1 MNYRES
7 VLKTYNKNLSQKE
20 KLTNAAIGTCTEAA
34 EMLDEV
40 KKYLFHGHE
49 FNRDKIINELGDV
62 YYYAEV
68 LCDVLEISSDE
79 VKDKNITKLAKRYPQ
94 GFSSEA
100 SINRK
105 E

>member
-7 VLKTYNKNLSQKE
+7 VLRTFNSDQTHRE
-20 KLTNAAIGTCTEAA
+20 KLTNSAMGLAGEAG
-34 EMLDEV
+34 EV
-40 KKYLFHGHE
+40 IDLLKKHLFHKHE
-49 FNRDKIINELGDV
+49 LDRDKLINELGDC
-62 YYYAEV
+62 YYYLEV
-68 LCDVLEISSDE
+68 LCDLIDVSPEE